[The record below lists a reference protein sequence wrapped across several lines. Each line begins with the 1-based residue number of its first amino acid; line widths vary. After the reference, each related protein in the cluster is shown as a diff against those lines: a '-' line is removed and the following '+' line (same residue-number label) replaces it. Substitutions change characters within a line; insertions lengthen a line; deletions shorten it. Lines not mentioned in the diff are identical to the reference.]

1 MSPDLTSEVILLMSS
16 RRLVLQP
23 DFVIDDAAGRGRR
36 KWGGHRMIRLCL
48 CGTQLN
54 WRWPRSTGYHR
65 LTIRYDRKATHFLG
79 FLTLAAALICYKK
92 LVKAT
97 T

>member
-1 MSPDLTSEVILLMSS
+1 MP
-16 RRLVLQP
+16 RR
-23 DFVIDDAAGRGRR
+23 FR
-36 KWGGHRMIRLCL
+36 
-48 CGTQLN
+48 
-54 WRWPRSTGYHR
+54 TGYHR